1 MKKLY
6 FKTVTSLLFA
16 TCFLIFTNSVHS
28 QEIRLLGGVQVYGG
42 LTGAFIGPG
51 VGIEGNLGEH
61 FTINTD
67 FNFGFQEKG
76 SAIEFKP
83 AVHFYFSKEN
93 KGFFIGPSF
102 KYVAI
107 NEKNDL
113 DIYDDNVYTAGFS
126 LGLKSVFKD
135 NIFYFIQAS
144 PHYAIGS
151 SSGSG
156 KLGGVAGISVNFGL
170 SYKL

>member
-1 MKKLY
+1 MKQQLQKLA
-6 FKTVTSLLFA
+6 FGLLCA
-16 TCFLIFTNSVHS
+16 ICFLLSTNTVHS

-42 LTGAFIGPG
+42 LTGAFVGPG
-51 VGIEGNLGEH
+51 IGIEGNLGKH
-61 FTINTD
+61 FTINSD
-67 FNFGFQEKG
+67 INFGFQEKA
-76 SAIEFKP
+76 SSIEFKP

-113 DIYDDNVYTAGFS
+113 DVYSDEVYTAGFT
-126 LGLKSVFKD
+126 LGLKSVFKG
-135 NIFYFIQAS
+135 NIYYFIQAN
-144 PHYAIGS
+144 PHYAVGS
-151 SSGSG
+151 SNGPG
-156 KLGGVAGISVNFGL
+156 ALGGVAGISVNFGL

>member
-1 MKKLY
+1 MKKLHT
-6 FKTVTSLLFA
+6 KTVTSLLCTAF
-16 TCFLIFTNSVHS
+16 CLIFTNTIHS

-51 VGIEGNLGEH
+51 VGIEGNIGKH

-113 DIYDDNVYTAGFS
+113 DVYSDDVYSAGFS

-135 NIFYFIQAS
+135 RIYYFIQAN
-144 PHYAIGS
+144 PHYSLGS
-151 SSGSG
+151 SNGPGELGS
-156 KLGGVAGISVNFGL
+156 VAGISVNVGL

>member
-1 MKKLY
+1 MKKLGI
-6 FKTVTSLLFA
+6 KTLTSLLFA
-16 TCFLIFTNSVHS
+16 TCFLIFTNTIHS
-28 QEIRLLGGVQVYGG
+28 QEIRILGGAQVYGG

-51 VGIEGNLGEH
+51 VGIEGNLGKH

-93 KGFFIGPSF
+93 RGFFLGPSF
-102 KYVAI
+102 KYVSI

-113 DIYDDNVYTAGFS
+113 DIYADDVYSAGFS
-126 LGLKSVFKD
+126 LGVKSLFKG
-135 NIFYFIQAS
+135 NIYYFIQAN
-144 PHYAIGS
+144 PHYSIGS
-151 SSGSG
+151 SNGQGALGS
-156 KLGGVAGISVNFGL
+156 VAGISVNFGL